1 MKKTYIIPSA
11 LTINLSPEGLVAGSD
26 KIEFTSEQNA
36 SHDSEVLSNRRQ
48 SIWGSED

>member
-1 MKKTYIIPSA
+1 MKKTNIIPSA
-11 LTINLSPEGLVAGSD
+11 LAINLSPEGLVAGSE
-26 KIEFTSEQNA
+26 KIEYTDQHA